1 MNVNDKKS
9 FYLYT
14 LIVFSIILLVNV
26 ISYNRPVRIDLT
38 DNQIFTLSNS
48 TESVLSKINDNLII
62 SIYFSDDL
70 PSVLSNNSRFIQDI
84 LEEYQAHSN
93 GNIRFEFKNPDSDET
108 AKLDAQSLGIQPV
121 QVNVWENDRR
131 ETRLI
136 YLGIGMSY
144 QGRSEAMPVV
154 QNTTGFEYD
163 LTKKIK
169 KLIDTDLKSIG
180 IAKFASSNK
189 TNQGIQQL
197 LAESYN
203 IMDVSMSSEVPSD
216 VGALIIN
223 GVSDSL
229 SVDELKNL
237 KDFINNGGNI
247 LMAQGR
253 VDVGLNQQMGFF
265 EGINVQSNIFSLLNE
280 YGVNIE
286 ENLLLDKQNG
296 QINIPQQVSIFQTW
310 ASHDYPFF
318 PTINSFNSNEA
329 IVSGLEKVQFH
340 FCSEITIDSL
350 ASNVIPIMFT
360 SEQSGTM
367 AGYYNLFPSTANAP
381 NPILNNLNEG
391 VKFVGVLID
400 NMSGGNI
407 ILLSESSI
415 LADPTDQNLLRVFAQ
430 RQQDNYTFIENS
442 IDYLMGDEELVA
454 LRSREILDRPLISD
468 LDDNSRS
475 WWKWFNIIISP
486 LLIMLVGFL
495 RFRSQKKRS
504 EQLKLH
510 YG

>member
-14 LIVFSIILLVNV
+14 LIVCSIIILINF
-26 ISYNRPVRIDLT
+26 ISYNRPARIDLT

-48 TESVLSKINDNLII
+48 TISILEKIEDNLIV

-93 GNIRFEFKNPDSDET
+93 GNFQFEFKNPDSDEN
-108 AKLDAQSLGIQPV
+108 AKIDAQSLGIQPV

-136 YLGIGMSY
+136 YLGIGLSY
-144 QGRSEAMPVV
+144 QGKSEAMPVV

-180 IAKFASSNK
+180 IAKFSKSK
-189 TNQGIQQL
+189 HTNQGINQL
-197 LAESYN
+197 LSESYN
-203 IMDVSMSSEVPSD
+203 IKDITMSSEVPSD
-216 VGALIIN
+216 IGVLIVN
-223 GVSDSL
+223 GISDSL
-229 SVDELKNL
+229 TTDEFKYLKS
-237 KDFINNGGNI
+237 FIDGGGNI
-247 LMAQGR
+247 LIGQSR
-253 VDVGLNQQMGFF
+253 VDVELNQQMGFF
-265 EGINVQSNIFSLLNE
+265 QGINVQSNIFSLIND

-296 QINIPQQVSIFQTW
+296 KINIPQQVSIFQTW

-318 PTINSFNSNEA
+318 PTINSFSNDES
-329 IVSGLEKVQFH
+329 IVSGLEKIQFH
-340 FCSEITIDSL
+340 FCSEIVIDSL
-350 ASNVIPIMFT
+350 AVNIKPIMFT
-360 SEQSGTM
+360 SRNSGTM
-367 AGYYNLFPSTANAP
+367 SGYYNLYPNTESAQ

-391 VKFVGVLID
+391 IKLLGVLID
-400 NMSGGNI
+400 TMQGGQI
-407 ILLSESSI
+407 ILLSESKFF
-415 LADPTDQNLLRVFAQ
+415 ADPDQNLSRVFAQ
-430 RQQDNYTFIENS
+430 RQPDNYTFIENS
-442 IDYLMGDEELVA
+442 IDYLMGDAELVA
-454 LRSREILDRPLISD
+454 LRSREVLDRPLIE
-468 LDDNSRS
+468 LDDASRS
-475 WWKWFNIIISP
+475 WWKWFNIIVSP
-486 LLIMLVGFL
+486 LLIILLGFFRL
-495 RFRSQKKRS
+495 RSQKKRS
-504 EQLKLH
+504 EELQSQ

>member
-1 MNVNDKKS
+1 MNVNNNKS

-14 LIVFSIILLVNV
+14 LVVFSIIVLVNM
-26 ISYNRPVRIDLT
+26 ISYNKPARIDLT

-48 TESVLSKINDNLII
+48 TQSILDKIEDNLII

-70 PSVLSNNSRFIQDI
+70 PSILSNNSRFIQDI
-84 LEEYQAHSN
+84 LEEYQAQSR
-93 GNIRFEFKNPDSDET
+93 GYLKFEFKNPDSDES
-108 AKLDAQSLGIQPV
+108 AKLDAQTLGIQPV

-136 YLGIGMSY
+136 YLGIGLSY
-144 QGRSEAMPVV
+144 QGKSEAIPVV

-180 IAKFASSNK
+180 LAKFSSSLQ
-189 TNQGIQQL
+189 TNQGIKQL
-197 LAESYN
+197 LSETYDIKDVDMSETISSN
-203 IMDVSMSSEVPSD
+203 I
-216 VGALIIN
+216 GALIIN

-229 SVDELKNL
+229 SSDELNNL
-237 KDFINNGGNI
+237 KQFIDSGGNI
-247 LMAQGR
+247 LMAQSR
-253 VDVGLNQQMGFF
+253 VSVALNQELGFF
-265 EGINVQSNIFSLLNE
+265 AGVNIESNIFSFLNE
-280 YGVNIE
+280 YGINIE
-286 ENLLLDKQNG
+286 DNLLLDKYNG
-296 QINIPQQVSIFQTW
+296 KINIPQQVSIFQTW

-318 PTINSFNSNEA
+318 PIINSFNDDES
-329 IVSGLEKVQFH
+329 IVSGLEKIQFH

-350 ASNVIPIMFT
+350 ASNVTPIMFT
-360 SEQSGTM
+360 SKNSGTM
-367 AGYYNLFPSTANAP
+367 SGYYNLYPNTENAQ

-391 VKFVGVLID
+391 VKFLGVLID
-400 NMSGGNI
+400 SMSGGKI
-407 ILLSESSI
+407 ILLSESNI
-415 LADPTDQNLLRVFAQ
+415 FADPDQNLSRVFAQ
-430 RQQDNYTFIENS
+430 RQPDNYTFIENS

-454 LRSREILDRPLISD
+454 LRSREILDRPLIE
-468 LDDNSRS
+468 LDDSTRS

-486 LLIMLVGFL
+486 LLIMLLGFV

-504 EQLKLH
+504 EELQSR

>member
-1 MNVNDKKS
+1 MNINDKKS

-14 LIVFSIILLVNV
+14 LIVFSIILLVNF
-26 ISYNRPVRIDLT
+26 ISYNRPIRIDLT

-48 TESVLSKINDNLII
+48 TKSVIHKIEDNLVV
-62 SIYFSDDL
+62 SVYFSDDL

-84 LEEYQAHSN
+84 LEEYQWHSN
-93 GNIRFEFKNPDSDET
+93 GNIRFEFKSPDSDES
-108 AKLDAQSLGIQPV
+108 AKLDAQALGIQPV

-136 YLGIGMSY
+136 YLGIGLSY
-144 QGRSEAMPVV
+144 QGKSEAMPVV

-180 IAKFASSNK
+180 VAQFGSSK
-189 TNQGIQQL
+189 QTNQGVRQL
-197 LAESYN
+197 LSESYDIQDVNMSIEVSSN
-203 IMDVSMSSEVPSD
+203 I
-216 VGALIIN
+216 GALIIN

-229 SVDELKNL
+229 TIDELNNL
-237 KDFINNGGNI
+237 KNFINSGGNI

-253 VDVGLNQQMGFF
+253 VDVALNQQIGFF
-265 EGINVQSNIFSLLNE
+265 EGINIESNIFSFLNE
-280 YGVNIE
+280 YGVTIE
-286 ENLLLDKQNG
+286 GNLLLDKQNG
-296 QINIPQQVSIFQTW
+296 KINIPQQVSIFQTW

-318 PTINSFNSNEA
+318 PTINSFNDEES
-329 IVSGLEKVQFH
+329 IVSGLEKIQFH

-360 SEQSGTM
+360 SKNSGTM
-367 AGYYNLFPSTANAP
+367 SGYYNLYPNTTTAP

-391 VKFVGVLID
+391 VKLSGVLID
-400 NMSGGNI
+400 SMSGGKM
-407 ILLSESSI
+407 ILLSESNI
-415 LADPTDQNLLRVFAQ
+415 FADPADQNLSKVFAQ
-430 RQQDNYTFIENS
+430 RQPDNYTFVENS

-454 LRSREILDRPLISD
+454 LRSREILDRPLIE

-475 WWKWFNIIISP
+475 WWKWCNIIISP
-486 LLIMLVGFL
+486 LLIMLMGFL
-495 RFRSQKKRS
+495 RLRSQKKRS
-504 EQLKLH
+504 NELQSR

>member
-1 MNVNDKKS
+1 MHVNDKKS
-9 FYLYT
+9 FYLYS
-14 LIVFSIILLVNV
+14 LIVFSIILLINI
-26 ISYNRPVRIDLT
+26 ISYNRPIRIDLT

-48 TESVLSKINDNLII
+48 TESVLSKINDNLIV
-62 SIYFSDDL
+62 SIYFSNDL
-70 PSVLSNNSRFIQDI
+70 PSMLSNNSRFIQDI
-84 LEEYQAHSN
+84 LEEYQARSN
-93 GNIRFEFKNPDSDET
+93 GNIRFEFKNPDNDET
-108 AKLDAQSLGIQPV
+108 AKLDAQTLGIQPV

-136 YLGIGMSY
+136 YLGIGLSY
-144 QGRSEAMPVV
+144 QGKSEAMPVV

-180 IAKFASSNK
+180 IAQFSSSNQ
-189 TNQGIQQL
+189 TNQGVAQL
-197 LAESYN
+197 LSESYTIKEIN
-203 IMDVSMSSEVPSD
+203 MSSVVPSD
-216 VGALIIN
+216 IGALIIN

-229 SVDELKNL
+229 SIDELTNL
-237 KDFINNGGNI
+237 KDFINKGGNI

-253 VDVGLNQQMGFF
+253 VNVSLNQQLGFF
-265 EGINVQSNIFSLLNE
+265 EGTNIQSNIFSLLND
-280 YGVNIE
+280 YGINIE
-286 ENLLLDKQNG
+286 ENLLLDKYNG

-318 PTINSFNSNEA
+318 PTINSFNDNES

-360 SEQSGTM
+360 SNQSGTM
-367 AGYYNLFPSTANAP
+367 AGYYNLYPNTTNAP

-391 VKFVGVLID
+391 VKFLGVLID
-400 NMSGGNI
+400 NMSGGDI
-407 ILLSESSI
+407 ILLSESNI
-415 LADPTDQNLLRVFAQ
+415 LSDPADQNLARVFAQ

-454 LRSREILDRPLISD
+454 LRSREVLDRPLISG

-486 LLIMLVGFL
+486 FLIMLMGFL
-495 RFRSQKKRS
+495 RLRSQRKRS
-504 EQLKLH
+504 VQLKLY